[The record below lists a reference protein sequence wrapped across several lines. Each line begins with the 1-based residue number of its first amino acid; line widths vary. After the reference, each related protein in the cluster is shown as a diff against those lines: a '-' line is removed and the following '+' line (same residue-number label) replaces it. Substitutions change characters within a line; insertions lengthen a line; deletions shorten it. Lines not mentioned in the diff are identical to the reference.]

1 MCRILVT
8 MSESRGQH
16 DAGGGA
22 PKALAF
28 YLPQYHPI
36 PENDEWWGKGFTE
49 WLNVTKARPRFPG
62 HYQPHVP
69 GELGYYDLRVPEVR
83 EAQAALAREH
93 GIHGFV
99 YYHYWFNG
107 KRLLERPFEEVL
119 ASGSPDFPFALCWA
133 NEEWTRNWD
142 ARSGSLL
149 MPQEFSDEDDLAHIR
164 YLATAFQDER
174 YITVDGRP
182 MMLVYRPQKLP
193 DPRRTFQIWRDEAKN
208 LGIPDLYLC
217 YVESHGP
224 PPGGPQAFG
233 MDASVGFMPVTGDEV
248 FTPAEGARGNHL
260 IDYRSSLEKDLA
272 RPQPTGYRRFP
283 SVMVSWDN
291 TARRASGATIFDG
304 ATPDVYEEWLR
315 RAVDGITDVAAE
327 ENFLFILAWNE
338 WAEGNHLEPDQK
350 YGRAWLEAT
359 RAVLVDRAGPGA
371 TATGEIEVATAGDG
385 AVDDV
390 FAHASPTA
398 HAVGL
403 VTDLLTDRSSA
414 IVDLRS
420 DADPVVHT
428 LADMH
433 IAPQGLHVDRSRTD
447 RPTAS
452 APGGGDLS
460 LDRTPDVLGALG
472 TVSSSDPVGA
482 VLLLDVVASLS
493 EPQHLLAAL
502 SRWSLDNGGP
512 MLVVSAPNVAHFDVA
527 LRLLCGRWSPTDDGL
542 LAGDHVRFYTEQ
554 TLTNLV
560 ERTGWEIV
568 ARRDVDAIRSD
579 QYDSR
584 LADGLPVEM
593 MGALRVL
600 SQAEHPNGAVEQ
612 FVWALR
618 PVARVDPP
626 SSFVDAVRLTP
637 DERAGTPVGDPTAV
651 ANYLSSVG
659 ILASEAGRRA
669 SESAYAE
676 GSGPIGQFLGYY
688 KRVALRH
695 AYGNPRRGARFQRIY
710 HWFR

>member
-1 MCRILVT
+1 
-8 MSESRGQH
+8 MSEPRGLH
-16 DAGGGA
+16 DARTGA

-69 GELGYYDLRVPEVR
+69 GELGYYDLRIPEVR

-164 YLATAFQDER
+164 YLATAFKDDR

-182 MMLVYRPQKLP
+182 MMLVYRPLKLP
-193 DPRRTFQIWRDEAKN
+193 DPKRTFQIWRDEAKN

-248 FTPAEGARGNHL
+248 FTPAAGARGNHL

-272 RPQPTGYRRFP
+272 RPEPTDYRRHP

-291 TARRASGATIFDG
+291 TARRPSGATIFDG

-315 RAVDGITDVAAE
+315 RTVDGITDVPDE
-327 ENFLFILAWNE
+327 ENFVFILAWNE

-359 RAVLVDRAGPGA
+359 RAVLLGPAGPGVTRSGGA
-371 TATGEIEVATAGDG
+371 DSTDG
-385 AVDDV
+385 TAVDDV

-403 VTDLLTDRSSA
+403 VDDLLTHRSAA
-414 IVDLRS
+414 IVDLRTG
-420 DADPVVHT
+420 AGPVVHT
-428 LADMH
+428 LADVH
-433 IAPQGLHVDRSRTD
+433 IAPQGLHVDRTRAE
-447 RPTAS
+447 RPATVPTGDA
-452 APGGGDLS
+452 AGTDLS
-460 LDRTPDVLGALG
+460 LDRTPDVLAALDA
-472 TVSSSDPVGA
+472 VAAAEPVGA
-482 VLLLDVVASLS
+482 VLLLDSVASLP
-493 EPQHLLAAL
+493 EPQALLADL
-502 SRWSLDNGGP
+502 SRWSLAHGSP
-512 MLVVSAPNVAHFDVA
+512 LLVVSAPNVAHFDVA
-527 LRLLCGRWSPTDDGL
+527 LRLLCGRWSPTDGGL
-542 LAGDHVRFYTEQ
+542 LDGAHLRFFTEQ
-554 TLTNLV
+554 TLANLV
-560 ERTGWEIV
+560 ERTGWEVV
-568 ARRDVDAIRSD
+568 ARHDVDGIRSD

-593 MGALRVL
+593 MGALRIL
-600 SQAEHPNGAVEQ
+600 SQAEHTNGSVEH

-618 PVARVDPP
+618 PVALAGAP
-626 SSFVDAVRLTP
+626 SSFLEAVQLTP
-637 DERAGTPVGDPTAV
+637 DEQAGTPVGDPTAV

-669 SESAYAE
+669 NELAYAYPE
-676 GSGPIGQFLGYY
+676 GSGPIGQLLNFY

-695 AYGNPRRGARFQRIY
+695 AYANPRRGALFQRVY
-710 HWFR
+710 RMFR